1 MAAEFVKGERVHY
14 VQGEASEPAQIVKVH
29 WEDGP
34 PPYYTVRVLSTG
46 RERQTDAAHLAKE
59 APLETV
65 VRAAAS
71 VGSAA
76 EDAAAR
82 PARESAL
89 IDELHEERIRS
100 AALENALRE
109 YPFPRHRAS

>member
-1 MAAEFVKGERVHY
+1 MASEFVKGERVVY
-14 VQGEASEPAQIVKVH
+14 VQGDASEPAQIVKVH

-34 PPYYTVRVLSTG
+34 PPYYSVRVLSTG

-71 VGSAA
+71 VRLS
-76 EDAAAR
+76 ESTCLAR
-82 PARESAL
+82 SVG
-89 IDELHEERIRS
+89 
-100 AALENALRE
+100 
-109 YPFPRHRAS
+109 RASACRLPAAKTSACSEKRRVTLPP